1 MGFHQPTGFGV
12 IDQRRRTACLV
23 PLAFLLHRRPRL
35 DIVRIHLITHC
46 TVHRSTYGPLTPK
59 TCQLESM
66 SSAGCVRLASGVART
81 LGIGM
86 RIAGWGGFLLSILV
100 RFSLFPPSG
109 NPVIDGEHMAFA
121 FSLLLLMFLHAGN
134 RFGLGRC

>member
-1 MGFHQPTGFGV
+1 
-12 IDQRRRTACLV
+12 
-23 PLAFLLHRRPRL
+23 
-35 DIVRIHLITHC
+35 
-46 TVHRSTYGPLTPK
+46 
-59 TCQLESM
+59 
-66 SSAGCVRLASGVART
+66 
-81 LGIGM
+81 M

-100 RFSLFPPSG
+100 WFSLFPPSG

>member
-1 MGFHQPTGFGV
+1 
-12 IDQRRRTACLV
+12 
-23 PLAFLLHRRPRL
+23 
-35 DIVRIHLITHC
+35 
-46 TVHRSTYGPLTPK
+46 
-59 TCQLESM
+59 M

-100 RFSLFPPSG
+100 RFSLFPPTG
-109 NPVIDGEHMAFA
+109 HPVIDGEHMAFA

>member
-1 MGFHQPTGFGV
+1 
-12 IDQRRRTACLV
+12 
-23 PLAFLLHRRPRL
+23 
-35 DIVRIHLITHC
+35 
-46 TVHRSTYGPLTPK
+46 
-59 TCQLESM
+59 
-66 SSAGCVRLASGVART
+66 VART

-121 FSLLLLMFLHAGN
+121 FSLSFDGLDAGN
-134 RFGLGRC
+134 RFGQPLPGGTHPSLLLH